1 MASTKASVE
10 TVKSSVEAV
19 GRVVED
25 MQKNEAEG
33 IEELKRSVEE
43 RVARIEALLFPKQEM
58 TKKVSGVDR
67 TPRRRDASLVGRLP
81 SFTVSPIEKP
91 RDKSVSM
98 PLNSTSI
105 TECDLGSAASKDLLR
120 TTLDNNDRSSTE
132 DLFAVKMEN
141 DEEESTRKNLKVG
154 ATTPSAS
161 STTSRRSVLLP
172 RLPVKEEG
180 KKSDT
185 KRLLLEDAV
194 IDVSDDESS
203 VEELIFG

>member
-1 MASTKASVE
+1 
-10 TVKSSVEAV
+10 
-19 GRVVED
+19 
-25 MQKNEAEG
+25 
-33 IEELKRSVEE
+33 
-43 RVARIEALLFPKQEM
+43 
-58 TKKVSGVDR
+58 
-67 TPRRRDASLVGRLP
+67 
-81 SFTVSPIEKP
+81 
-91 RDKSVSM
+91 
-98 PLNSTSI
+98 
-105 TECDLGSAASKDLLR
+105 
-120 TTLDNNDRSSTE
+120 
-132 DLFAVKMEN
+132 MEN

>member
-1 MASTKASVE
+1 
-10 TVKSSVEAV
+10 
-19 GRVVED
+19 
-25 MQKNEAEG
+25 
-33 IEELKRSVEE
+33 
-43 RVARIEALLFPKQEM
+43 
-58 TKKVSGVDR
+58 
-67 TPRRRDASLVGRLP
+67 
-81 SFTVSPIEKP
+81 
-91 RDKSVSM
+91 M

-105 TECDLGSAASKDLLR
+105 TGKDQRELYSHHIPSFSSTCSTLSECDLGSAASKDLLR